1 LRRAEY
7 NACSL
12 RYKRSLPVS
21 NAVILELR
29 RFKARKNYSWE
40 AFKKWLCAIFGITKL
55 EKEYP
60 TSNALIRS
68 VTSKYAK
75 HRQMVIKRQTEERLK
90 FEKLEYFPTVSVPST
105 TIDLHC
111 TCQELTEEITKL
123 KREFKKQE
131 EEKHK
136 LEKRLKQ
143 HSTRNINKRIKRRD
157 HKVLKLSKEVREK
170 DLTISYLHNLID
182 ETKKLLTTKVQ
193 KAESYKRKW
202 QYWKQ
207 KAKKSILLK
216 EVM

>member
-1 LRRAEY
+1 MAQNSEKQQKDHRKVQQKPQSPIYPGEACKELNITASALECVARAEY

-90 FEKLEYFPTVSVPST
+90 FEKLEYFLTV
-105 TIDLHC
+105 
-111 TCQELTEEITKL
+111 
-123 KREFKKQE
+123 
-131 EEKHK
+131 
-136 LEKRLKQ
+136 RL
-143 HSTRNINKRIKRRD
+143 I
-157 HKVLKLSKEVREK
+157 
-170 DLTISYLHNLID
+170 
-182 ETKKLLTTKVQ
+182 
-193 KAESYKRKW
+193 
-202 QYWKQ
+202 
-207 KAKKSILLK
+207 
-216 EVM
+216 

>member
-1 LRRAEY
+1 M
-7 NACSL
+7 
-12 RYKRSLPVS
+12 
-21 NAVILELR
+21 
-29 RFKARKNYSWE
+29 
-40 AFKKWLCAIFGITKL
+40 
-55 EKEYP
+55 
-60 TSNALIRS
+60 
-68 VTSKYAK
+68 TSKYAK
-75 HRQMVIKRQTEERLK
+75 HCQMVIKRQTEERLK

-170 DLTISYLHNLID
+170 DLTISYLRNLID

-207 KAKKSILLK
+207 KAKEIDTIEGSDVDIESEGEEDMYAEKWLN
-216 EVM
+216 